1 MDTVFEAFRATA
13 EAHPEKPFLCAP
25 ARAGR
30 GYLEDG
36 AEWTYGAV
44 AEAVAALAAAYG
56 AAGYGPG
63 HRVALALDNHPAH
76 FLHLLALNAVGAGAA
91 PVNPYYLRD
100 ELAYFLGHSEAVSA
114 VSLPWNVAKLRAA
127 GALPVVEWSDASD
140 PAEFAPPPAPFPK
153 RDATPGRGTEAAL
166 FYTSGTTARPKGCII
181 DNAYG
186 LTGGAWYRDLGGAL
200 TLRFGEERLFNPLPA
215 FHMNGGINTPVA
227 MILTANCLIL
237 PDRFHAESWW
247 DDLAATGATAMH
259 YLGVIPPVLMKAPPS
274 ARDRAHSVRFGL
286 GAGIEPTLHAAFEAR
301 FGIPMVE
308 VWGMTETGR
317 FLAACHAP
325 RMVGTRAF
333 GRPTEALEAKVVD
346 EAGAEVP
353 RGAKGELLVRA
364 SGPDPRAG
372 FFRGYLK
379 DPEATEAAWAG
390 GWFHTG
396 DVVTMDPDGM
406 LHFVER
412 AKNIIR
418 RSGENISAA
427 EVENALIGHA
437 GVRQV
442 AVMAVADEMRDE
454 EVFACLVPAE
464 GAPADRAAAEAVLA
478 FAAERLAYYKLPGW
492 VAWMEALPVTGTQ
505 KLQKHA
511 IFPKGADPRADARA
525 MDLREAKGAMR
536 RRAAS

>member
-1 MDTVFEAFRATA
+1 METIFEAFRATA
-13 EAHPEKPFLCAP
+13 AAHPEKPFLSAP

-30 GYLEDG
+30 GYLEAG
-36 AEWTYGAV
+36 AEWTYGEA
-44 AEAVAALAAAYG
+44 AEAVSALAAAYG

-63 HRVALALDNHPAH
+63 HRVVLALDNHPAH
-76 FLHLLALNAVGAGAA
+76 VLHLLALNAVGAGEA
-91 PVNPYYLRD
+91 PANPYHLRD
-100 ELAYFLGHSEAVSA
+100 EMAYFLAHSEAVSA
-114 VSLPWNVAKLRAA
+114 VSLPWNLAKLREA
-127 GALPVVEWSDASD
+127 GDLPVVEWTDASD
-140 PAEFAPPPAPFPK
+140 PAAFAPPPPPFPR
-153 RDATPGRGTEAAL
+153 RDEAPGRGTEAAL
-166 FYTSGTTARPKGCII
+166 LYTSGTTARPKGCII
-181 DNAYG
+181 DNAYALSGGG
-186 LTGGAWYRDLGGAL
+186 LYASIGGAL
-200 TLRFGEERLFNPLPA
+200 TLREGEERIFNPLPL

-227 MILTANCLIL
+227 AILTANCLIL
-237 PDRFHAESWW
+237 PDRFHADSWW
-247 DDLAATGATAMH
+247 DDLAATRATAMH

-274 ARDRAHSVRFGL
+274 PRDRAHRVRFGL

-317 FLAACHAP
+317 FFAACHEP
-325 RMVGTRAF
+325 RMTGTRAF
-333 GRPTEALEAKVVD
+333 GRPLPEFEAKVAD

-353 RGAKGELLVRA
+353 RGTEGELVVRA
-364 SGPDPRAG
+364 AGPDPRAG

-379 DPEATEAAWAG
+379 DPEATEAAWRG
-390 GWFHTG
+390 GWFRTG

-406 LHFVER
+406 MHFVER
-412 AKNIIR
+412 AKNVIR

-427 EVENALIGHA
+427 EVENALIAHE

-492 VAWMEALPVTGTQ
+492 VAWMDSLPVTGTQ

-511 IFPKGADPRADARA
+511 IFAKGADPRADPRA

-536 RRAAS
+536 RRAS